1 MNPREAS
8 RKTVLVFG
16 PQALAFNQDS
26 FQNLR
31 AAITTSPALGWVSNV
46 IAELPD
52 YFEKVSAEFAQV
64 KLVPG
69 QQLLKA
75 LNDWL
80 VTGDLTG
87 LTVSPHVPNTLLTPI
102 TVLSQLVAYTRYA
115 DLRESGL
122 KGSHTLESTET
133 AGFCTGLLAALAV
146 SLSDNNAE
154 LAQNG
159 ATVLRLAM
167 LVGAVVDAQE
177 TADGGS
183 TSVSA
188 VWRTSNGLEALEKIL
203 QDSGDAY
210 ISVRYDEDRA
220 TVTTSRYSLAGLVSK
235 ASLAGITMKEIGLS
249 GSFHS
254 ENHRGFLEPLD
265 RFCDSN
271 LAFRLPTASELKIP
285 CRRDITETGE
295 NIMTGK
301 LSAIALEA
309 LLVKQSQWWK
319 TFSSF
324 CSPGKEAATII
335 TLGPER
341 CTPPSYLQRVP
352 PGFQFIHLADVPSH
366 LTRSPAEPDNDIAVI
381 GMSCKVSGADDLDEF
396 WDILCKGESQHTE
409 VPKSRFTFETGFRD
423 FDPEKKWY
431 GNFIKDYNAFDNRF
445 FKKSPREAAS
455 MDPQQRLLLE
465 VAYQAV
471 EQSGYFQSKTPSSDV
486 GCYIGTCAVDYEN
499 NVGCHAPNAFSS
511 TGNLRGFI
519 AGKVSH
525 YFGWTGPGLTL
536 DTACSGAAVAVH
548 QACNAIL
555 SGECGTALAGGV
567 NMISQPLAYQNLAGA
582 SFLSPTGQCKPFCT
596 HADGYC
602 RGEGVAAVFL
612 KRKSAAI
619 ADGDQIFGIIS
630 STAVSQ
636 NQNCT
641 PIFVP
646 NAPSLSDLFKKV
658 LFKAHLE
665 PRQISYVEAHGTG
678 TAVGDPAEY
687 DSISQVFAMAKRAKV
702 LELGSV
708 KGLVGH
714 TESTSGLVSLIKVL
728 LMMHE
733 NSIPPQAS
741 FRTMNP
747 HIKAS
752 SSVTISTSRKLWSDD
767 FKAALINNYGA
778 SGSNASMIVTKP
790 LIPSAAGSEIAGDV
804 KYPFWLSAL
813 DDKSLHAK
821 VSKLRAF
828 LVSKTRNV
836 STQNISFNISR
847 QSNRQLNR
855 AILISCSSIQDL
867 NEKLT
872 GDLLIIDRPS
882 PRPVILCFGG
892 QVSTFVGLD
901 HSILENTTVFRSHLN
916 ECDKACQSLGL
927 GSIYPDIFKRS
938 AIEDTV
944 KLQLCL
950 FAIQYASAKSW
961 IDCGIQPS
969 ALVGHS
975 FGELTALCISEAISL
990 EDTVKMIAG
999 RARIVRDQWGPEKGA
1014 MMAVE
1019 ADLDQVT
1026 GLVQTSESL
1035 SIACYNG
1042 PRSFTIAGMAQA
1054 IDDAAQTISSNARY
1068 SSMRVKKLDVTNA
1081 FHSILVEGLKV
1092 SLEHMAGGLQF
1103 KKPVIPVEFATEQ
1116 ESHRTLRPK
1125 FVADHMRNPV
1135 YFNHAIQR
1143 LSKKYPSSVWLEIG
1157 SNSTVTNMANRAIGP
1172 SSGSSAPQVFLPM
1185 NITTEN
1191 STNHLTSTTIG
1202 LWKAGL
1208 NVDFW
1213 QHHISQTS
1221 RYPVLLLP
1229 PYQFERSRHW
1239 LDLQVQSKAVPS
1251 TVGVVKDQSLWA
1263 FEGYQDP
1270 KQQSARF
1277 RINTDSKL
1285 YKDLLNGHTIA
1296 KTAPICPATVEVDV
1310 AIEALMS
1317 LHAEFKDGILQP
1329 QILNVSNH
1337 APICFD
1343 SSRILRLDFTA
1354 IDNNT
1359 KKPREWTWKFIS
1371 EVPGKGSS
1379 TTVHVEGQVN
1389 FCSVDDARFQMEFG
1403 RYERLVSHQR
1413 CLDVLYGNDDS
1424 DDILQGS
1431 SIYRM
1436 FDDVVQYGEQYQ
1448 GLQRLVGR
1456 NIRNESAGRVVKKFK
1471 NETWLDA
1478 HLSDCFSQVGGIWV
1492 NCMTNRALGDMYI
1505 ANGFEKWVRSPK
1517 QRNADSRPDFWD
1529 VLACHEKRGSNAFLT
1544 DIFIFDPRNGA
1555 LSEVILG
1562 INYAKV
1568 SKTSMSKLL
1577 SRLTTDMAT
1586 KAPISTPTDTTTGTH
1601 DPQHTVQIVD
1611 KGAQESNISSGPNID
1626 VTPRV
1631 RAIIAELSGLEAAE
1645 IKDDANLPDLGIDS
1659 LMCMELAREIEDA
1672 FSCTM
1677 PTEALMEVD
1686 TFHALVQSVES
1697 ILGIEP
1703 GVASADDSTDSS
1715 AGSGDET
1722 AQTSGIQTPSESAEE
1737 KIPHLNGVNGIS
1749 SGLKKPAL
1757 ELSSSVVLEAFTEC
1771 KALTDHFIEEFGC
1784 NDYLET
1790 VMPTQTHMCIAL
1802 TLDAFA
1808 ELGCDL
1814 RVAKPGQALARVDH
1828 VPLLNGL
1835 ADYLY
1840 NMLEKE
1846 SGLIKIDGTQVIR
1859 TAVPA
1864 PKIASSELLQVLLR
1878 DAPDHSYPHK
1888 LTHFAGSR
1896 LAEVLS
1902 GRSDGIKVIFGSE
1915 EGRELASGLYADSPL
1930 NKLSYTQMQ
1939 DFVKR
1944 LISRLPAD
1952 GTPLKILELGAG
1964 TGGTTKWVVPLFAE
1978 LGIPVEYTFSDLAPS
1993 FVAAARKRFGK
2004 EYPFMKF
2011 QTVDVEKE
2019 PPAELINSQHMV
2031 LASNAV
2037 HATHSLTRSLGNIRK
2052 TLRPDGFMMIL
2063 EMTKTIYWVDMI
2075 FGLLEGWWL
2084 FDDGRKHA
2092 IAHQSRWERDLY
2104 AVGYSHVDWTDG
2116 NHPESTI
2123 QRIILAVNGKGEGI
2137 PSAAEDK
2144 ARQCMVDA
2152 FVEKYTLG
2160 FSAPAFAQKTNVS
2173 QSDLCILVTGAT
2185 GSLGSHIVDYLSHL
2199 PQVKTVVCLNRK
2211 TTSDAHVRQLQA
2223 LESRGISST
2232 EVSKVEVIDTDSS
2245 KPLLGLQHE
2254 TYNELATK
2262 ITHIIHNAWPMSGT
2276 RPLKGFEGQF
2286 KVMRNLIDLASAAGS
2301 AHGSVVGFQFISSI
2315 AVVGHHPSTRT
2326 SHHLVP
2332 EERIQTA
2339 ASVLPN
2345 GYGDAK
2351 WVCERM
2357 LDETLHR
2364 FPQHFTAM
2372 AVRLGQIAGS
2382 RTSGYWNHMEHF
2394 TFMVQSSQTLR
2405 AFPNLE
2411 GVMSWTPVNDVAA
2424 GLGELLLQDSSP
2436 YPIYHIDNPVRQPW
2450 SEMSPVLANSIGAE
2464 LIPFQEWVERVRS
2477 YPGSVEKEN
2486 PAMKLIDFFD
2496 HDYTRMSCGGLLLDT
2511 TLACKHSK
2519 TLRNVGPVEA
2529 SVAQK
2534 YVDAWK
2540 AAGFLKP

>member
-1 MNPREAS
+1 MDPRETPS
-8 RKTVLVFG
+8 KTVLVFG
-16 PQALAFNQDS
+16 PQALAFNQNS
-26 FQNLR
+26 FHDLR
-31 AAITTSPALGWVSNV
+31 AAITNSAALGWVPS
-46 IAELPD
+46 ALLELPD
-52 YFEKVSAEFAQV
+52 CFETVSKEFPHLTV
-64 KLVPG
+64 VPG
-69 QQLLKA
+69 VRLLHA
-75 LNDWL
+75 LSEWFA
-80 VTGDLTG
+80 TGSLKNLTI
-87 LTVSPHVPNTLLTPI
+87 SPHIPNTILTPI
-102 TVLSQLVAYTRYA
+102 TVLSQLAAYDRYI
-115 DLRESGL
+115 DLRESGGL
-122 KGSHTLESTET
+122 KGSHALANTES

-154 LAQNG
+154 LAHNG

-167 LVGAVVDAQE
+167 LIGAVVDAQE
-177 TADGGS
+177 STHGGS

-188 VWRTSNGLEALEKIL
+188 VWRTPNGLEALERIL
-203 QDSGDAY
+203 QDSTDAY

-220 TVTTSRYSLAGLVSK
+220 TVTTSRDGLAGLVAK
-235 ASLAGITMKEIGLS
+235 ASLAGITTKEIGLS

-254 ENHRGFLEPLD
+254 EDHRGLLD
-265 RFCDSN
+265 LLSRFCDSN
-271 LAFRLPTASELKIP
+271 PPFRLLAASELRIP

-295 NIMTGK
+295 NIMTGN

-309 LLVKQSQWWK
+309 LLVKQSQWWN

-324 CSPGKEAATII
+324 CSVEKEAATII

-341 CTPPSYLQRVP
+341 CTPPSLLHKVP
-352 PGFQFIHLADVPSH
+352 PGFQFIHLANV
-366 LTRSPAEPDNDIAVI
+366 PAESDNGHLMRSLGEPDHDIAVI

-396 WDILCKGESQHTE
+396 WEILCKGESQHTE
-409 VPKSRFTFETGFRD
+409 VPKSRFSFETGFRD

-471 EQSGYFQSKTPSSDV
+471 EQSGYFQKKTPSSDV

-536 DTACSGAAVAVH
+536 DTACSGAAVAIH
-548 QACNAIL
+548 QACSAIFN
-555 SGECGTALAGGV
+555 GECETALAGGV
-567 NMISQPLAYQNLAGA
+567 NMISQPLAYQNLAAA
-582 SFLSPTGQCKPFCT
+582 SFLSPTGQF
-596 HADGYC
+596 
-602 RGEGVAAVFL
+602 AAVFL

-636 NQNCT
+636 NRNCT

-646 NAPSLSDLFKKV
+646 NAPSLSDLFRKV
-658 LFKAHLE
+658 LSKAHLE

-678 TAVGDPAEY
+678 TSVGDPAEY
-687 DSISQVFAMAKRAKV
+687 ESISQVFAIAKRAKA
-702 LELGSV
+702 LQLGSV

-733 NSIPPQAS
+733 SSIPPQAS

-752 SSVTISTSRKLWSDD
+752 TSIAISTSSKPWSDE

-790 LIPSAAGSEIAGDV
+790 LIQSASVSQVAGEV

-821 VSKLRAF
+821 VSKLKTF
-828 LVSKTRNV
+828 FQSKSRNV
-836 STQNISFNISR
+836 PISTVSFNISR

-855 AILISCSSIQDL
+855 AIMISCSTIQEL
-867 NEKLT
+867 NDKLS
-872 GDLLIIDRPS
+872 GDLSIIDRPS
-882 PRPVILCFGG
+882 SRPVVLCFGG

-901 HSILENTTVFRSHLN
+901 RSIVENTTVFRSHLN
-916 ECDKACQSLGL
+916 DCDKACQSLGF
-927 GSIYPDIFKRS
+927 GSIYPAIFQRS

-944 KLQLCL
+944 KLQLCIL
-950 FAIQYASAKSW
+950 AVQYASAKSW

-975 FGELTALCISEAISL
+975 FGELTALCISEALSL

-999 RARIVRDQWGPEKGA
+999 RAGIVRDQWGPEKGA

-1019 ADLDQVT
+1019 ADLHQVT
-1026 GLVQTSESL
+1026 ELVQMSDSL

-1042 PRSFTIAGMAQA
+1042 PRSFTIAGTAQA
-1054 IDDAAQTISSNARY
+1054 IDDAAQTISSNAKY
-1068 SSMRVKKLDVTNA
+1068 SSMRAKKLNVTNA
-1081 FHSILVEGLKV
+1081 FHSTLVEGLKI
-1092 SLEHMAGGLQF
+1092 SLELMASGLQF
-1103 KKPVIPVEFATEQ
+1103 KKPVVPVEFSTEQ
-1116 ESHRTLRPK
+1116 ESHRTLSPK

-1135 YFNHAIQR
+1135 YFNHAVQR
-1143 LSKKYPSSVWLEIG
+1143 LSKKYPSSIWLEIG
-1157 SNSTVTNMANRAIGP
+1157 SNSTVTNMASRAIGS
-1172 SSGSSAPQVFLPM
+1172 SSGSLNSQFFLSM
-1185 NITTEN
+1185 NITTDN
-1191 STNHLTSTTIG
+1191 STTHLTSTTLS

-1208 NVDFW
+1208 DIDFW
-1213 QHHISQTS
+1213 QHHRSQTS
-1221 RYPVLLLP
+1221 HYPVLLLP
-1229 PYQFERSRHW
+1229 PYQFEKSRHW
-1239 LDLQVQSKAVPS
+1239 LDLQVHS
-1251 TVGVVKDQSLWA
+1251 TPPVIGVVKDESLWA

-1277 RINTDSKL
+1277 RINTDSGL
-1285 YKDLLNGHTIA
+1285 YKDLLYGHTIA
-1296 KTAPICPATVEVDV
+1296 KTAPICPATVEVEIV
-1310 AIEALMS
+1310 VEALMS
-1317 LHAEFKDGILQP
+1317 LRSEFKDGILQP

-1337 APICFD
+1337 APVCFD
-1343 SSRILRLDFTA
+1343 SSRVLRVDITA
-1354 IDNNT
+1354 IDTNT
-1359 KKPREWTWKFIS
+1359 KTPREWIWKCIS
-1371 EVPGKGSS
+1371 EIPGKSSS
-1379 TTVHVEGQVN
+1379 TTIHAEGQIN
-1389 FCSVDDARFQMEFG
+1389 FCSVDDASFKMEFG
-1403 RYERLVSHQR
+1403 RYERLVNHQR

-1424 DDILQGS
+1424 DDILQGP

-1436 FDDVVQYGEQYQ
+1436 FDDVVQYGDQYQ

-1456 NIRNESAGRVVKKFK
+1456 TARNESAGRVVKKFK

-1492 NCMTNRALGDMYI
+1492 NCMTNRSPGDIYI

-1517 QRNADSRPDFWD
+1517 LRNGDSRPDFWD
-1529 VLACHEKRGSNAFLT
+1529 VLACHENRGSNAFLT
-1544 DIFIFDPRNGA
+1544 DIFIFDPRSGA

-1586 KAPISTPTDTTTGTH
+1586 KALVETTVDTSTSIH
-1601 DPQHTVQIVD
+1601 DSKAIVQIVA
-1611 KGAQESNISSGPNID
+1611 KGAQESNISSSPNID
-1626 VTPRV
+1626 ITPRV
-1631 RAIIAELSGLEAAE
+1631 REIIADLSGLDAAE
-1645 IKDDANLPDLGIDS
+1645 IKDDAHLPDLGIDS

-1672 FSCTM
+1672 FSCTI
-1677 PTEALMEVD
+1677 PTEILMEVD
-1686 TFHALVQSVES
+1686 SFHALVQSVES
-1697 ILGIEP
+1697 TLRFEP
-1703 GVASADDSTDSS
+1703 GVASADDITDSS
-1715 AGSGDET
+1715 AGLGDET
-1722 AQTSGIQTPSESAEE
+1722 AQTSVIQTPSEPAEE
-1737 KIPHLNGVNGIS
+1737 KTLHRNEVNGIS
-1749 SGLKKPAL
+1749 GFAKPAL
-1757 ELSSSVVLEAFTEC
+1757 ELPSSVVLEAFAEC
-1771 KALTDHFIEEFGC
+1771 KALTDQFIEEFGC
-1784 NDYLET
+1784 NNYLET
-1790 VMPTQTHMCIAL
+1790 VMPTQTQMCIEL

-1814 RVAKPGQALARVDH
+1814 RAAKPGQALEPVDH
-1828 VPLLNGL
+1828 VPSLSGL
-1835 ADYLY
+1835 AEYLY
-1840 NMLEKE
+1840 DMLDKE
-1846 SGLIKIDGTQVIR
+1846 SGLIELDGSQVIR
-1859 TAVPA
+1859 TTVPA
-1864 PKIASSELLQVLLR
+1864 PTASSSELLQILLR
-1878 DAPDHSYPHK
+1878 DAPEHSYPHK

-1896 LAEVLS
+1896 LADVLS
-1902 GRSDGIKVIFGSE
+1902 GRSDGINVIFGSA

-1930 NKLSYTQMQ
+1930 NRLSYTQMQ

-1944 LISRLPAD
+1944 LVSRLPAD

-1964 TGGTTKWVVPLFAE
+1964 TGGTTKWVVPLLAE

-2004 EYPFMKF
+2004 DYPFMKF

-2019 PPAELINSQHMV
+2019 PPTELINSQHMV

-2052 TLRPDGFMMIL
+2052 TLRPDGFTMIL
-2063 EMTKTIYWVDMI
+2063 EMTRTIYWVDMI

-2084 FDDGRKHA
+2084 FDDGRNHA
-2092 IAHQSRWERDLY
+2092 IAHQSRWEQDLY
-2104 AVGYSHVDWTDG
+2104 SVGYSHVDWTDG

-2123 QRIILAVNGKGEGI
+2123 QRIIVGMNGNGDSGI
-2137 PSAAEDK
+2137 PSEAE
-2144 ARQCMVDA
+2144 ARQCIVDA
-2152 FVEKYTLG
+2152 FVKKYTLG
-2160 FSAPAFAQKTNVS
+2160 FSVPSSAQKPTVPGNN
-2173 QSDLCILVTGAT
+2173 LCILVTGAT
-2185 GSLGSHIVDYLSHL
+2185 GSLGSHIVEYLSHL
-2199 PQVKTVVCLNRK
+2199 PQVKTVLCLNRK
-2211 TTSDAHVRQLQA
+2211 TASDAHIRQVEA
-2223 LESRGISST
+2223 LKSRGISST
-2232 EVSKVEVIDTDSS
+2232 ELSKVEVIETDSS
-2245 KPLLGLQHE
+2245 KPLLGLEQE
-2254 TYNELATK
+2254 TYDELTAK
-2262 ITHIIHNAWPMSGT
+2262 VTHIIHNAWPMSGT

-2301 AHGSVVGFQFISSI
+2301 AHGSLIGFQFISSI

-2326 SHHLVP
+2326 SHNLVP
-2332 EERIQTA
+2332 EERIHTA

-2364 FPQHFTAM
+2364 YPQHFTAM

-2424 GLGELLLQDSSP
+2424 TLGELLLQDSSP

-2450 SEMSPVLANSIGAE
+2450 SEMASVLASSIGAE
-2464 LIPFQEWVERVRS
+2464 LVSFQEWVDRVKS
-2477 YPGSVEKEN
+2477 YPGPIEKEN

-2511 TLACKHSK
+2511 TLACKHSR

-2529 SVAQK
+2529 HVTRK